1 MARIHGKRG
10 SVLMDPTGGVT
21 VVAVANLN
29 EWTLD
34 MKKDRVDVTA
44 MGDTNKQSVLGL
56 ADFSG
61 TLAGFWD
68 ATAVTLMDAIMA
80 DIAVKLHLVPD
91 TAAATFLWKGLA
103 YLDGN
108 INVSATGAVT
118 IGASFVAAGPWVMEP

>member
-10 SVLMDPTGGVT
+10 SVLMDPTGGAT

-29 EWTLD
+29 EWSLD

-56 ADFSG
+56 ANFEGS
-61 TLAGFWD
+61 LAGFWD

-80 DIAVKLHLVPD
+80 DTAVMLHLIPD
-91 TAAATFLWKGLA
+91 TVAPTFLWKGLA
-103 YLDGN
+103 FLDGN

-118 IGASFVAAGPWVMEP
+118 IGASFSAAGPWVMEP